1 MHYLANAGSIS
12 ENLNLTTI
20 SGKPK
25 WAPQKTTLWINT
37 GTDEDIVLVDEKD
50 VSFTITVP
58 IGVVIVLTRPFKQLT
73 NTGTE
78 AVSVVFEWYDR
89 GGSTAWNK

>member
-1 MHYLANAGSIS
+1 MHYLAAASSIGA
-12 ENLNLTTI
+12 NLNLTTI

-37 GTDEDIVLVDEKD
+37 GTDADIVLVDEKG

-58 IGVVIVLTRPFKQLT
+58 ISVVIVLTRPFKQLT
-73 NTGTE
+73 FTGTE
-78 AVSVVFEWYDR
+78 AVSVVFEWFDR
-89 GGSTAWNK
+89 GGSTEWNI